1 MRYDGTP
8 VASSSRVRLD
18 LEPTGSTSPYFAAN
32 KSPSGGI
39 AEFKINMD
47 NTIKRLKL
55 TVRLENNFKLTVGID
70 IPVLKVQYL
79 QISFSFF
86 GGLGVGWVF
95 FHLRIF
101 TFL

>member
-18 LEPTGSTSPYFAAN
+18 LEPTGSTSPYFAAR

-55 TVRLENNFKLTVGID
+55 TVRLEKNFKLTVGMD
-70 IPVLKVQYL
+70 VHVLKYSICRSL
-79 QISFSFF
+79 FHFL
-86 GGLGVGWVF
+86 GG
-95 FHLRIF
+95 
-101 TFL
+101 

>member
-18 LEPTGSTSPYFAAN
+18 LEPTGSTSPYFAAS

-55 TVRLENNFKLTVGID
+55 TVRLEKYFKLTVGTD
-70 IPVLKVQYL
+70 IRVLKVQYL

-86 GGLGVGWVF
+86 EGLSVRCFF
-95 FHLRIF
+95 FHLRIL